1 MVFCVCR
8 GCDRYL
14 GWLIK
19 SPQATLPGYDPLVM
33 SKAFMLRDAA
43 ALNPYNTKWVHW
55 ALQGVV

>member
-1 MVFCVCR
+1 MLLLHLCAPTAAAVPAFP
-8 GCDRYL
+8 RYL

-43 ALNPYNTKWVHW
+43 ALNPYNTK
-55 ALQGVV
+55 